1 MAALKRVEERLKDYQ
16 DLPFYCYGQLAV
28 HLVQLKTVLGFD
40 YTACKER
47 MVANIRGR
55 AKEIDGDLL
64 FFIGEDPTDE
74 TEAEE
79 YRAFRKEILDSLNAK
94 EDNIGG
100 FTYSPEEL
108 SDYYTDI
115 AHESGNIR
123 TSREFI
129 SKYDVDKLVE
139 MLMNCDAS
147 QLHDFRGILWA
158 VYRHATK
165 GSFIENDIETMQQL
179 LEKILEKQ
187 GNDALPAD
195 RIVRHQF
202 KFLISNLKLFIN
214 QLSGVEEV

>member
-1 MAALKRVEERLKDYQ
+1 MKDYQ

-40 YTACKER
+40 YTVCKER

-55 AKEIDGDLL
+55 AKEIDGELL
-64 FFIGEDPTDE
+64 FFIGEDPSDE
-74 TEAEE
+74 VEAAE
-79 YRAFRKEILDSLNAK
+79 YKAFRKEILDSLNARDD
-94 EDNIGG
+94 EIGG
-100 FTYSPEEL
+100 FTYTPEEL
-108 SDYYTDI
+108 AAYYRDVV
-115 AHESGNIR
+115 HERGNIQIN
-123 TSREFI
+123 REFI
-129 SKYDVDKLVE
+129 SKYNVDKLME
-139 MLMNCDAS
+139 MLMHCDAS

-187 GNDALPAD
+187 ENDELPAD

-202 KFLISNLKLFIN
+202 KFLIDNLNHFIE